1 MADTIR
7 IPQQGKLILPN
18 LCYYCSVLANE
29 CPDDKYLNRHVV
41 SELAAACAYHPD
53 VWHALGIELLGQGE
67 IAGLD
72 VIKANN
78 SHDVKNCCSA
88 MLTLWR
94 QRQIDASWG
103 QLIGALKQLK
113 LNRVAME
120 IEKRLK
126 STEQEDDKVTGA
138 TPQGM
143 KIIPTQLKQTKRCS
157 LESSKGMLSHLD
169 FERCYLY
176 LTHLFITVNCETV
189 AMQLHY
195 FGCVIT

>member
-1 MADTIR
+1 M
-7 IPQQGKLILPN
+7 
-18 LCYYCSVLANE
+18 
-29 CPDDKYLNRHVV
+29 NRHVV
-41 SELAAACAYHPD
+41 SELAAAGAYHPD

-78 SHDVKNCCSA
+78 SHDVTKCCSA

-94 QRQIDASWG
+94 QRQIDASWS

-126 STEQEDDKVTGA
+126 SSTEQEDDMVKLTGA
-138 TPQGM
+138 MQGM
-143 KIIPTQLKQTKRCS
+143 KIIPTQLHDQQTKRCS
-157 LESSKGMLSHLD
+157 LESSKGMSHLD
-169 FERCYLY
+169 FEKMLLVPDRLIFYRKLR
-176 LTHLFITVNCETV
+176 NCLGPCSCIV
-189 AMQLHY
+189 LVVSSRKMQPMYVHI
-195 FGCVIT
+195 G

>member
-1 MADTIR
+1 M
-7 IPQQGKLILPN
+7 
-18 LCYYCSVLANE
+18 
-29 CPDDKYLNRHVV
+29 NRHVV

-78 SHDVKNCCSA
+78 SDLTKCCSA

-94 QRQIDASWG
+94 QRQIDASWS
-103 QLIGALKQLK
+103 QLIEALKQLK

-126 STEQEDDKVTGA
+126 SSTEQEDDKVTGA
-138 TPQGM
+138 MQGM
-143 KIIPTQLKQTKRCS
+143 KIIPTQLHDQETERCS

-169 FERCYLY
+169 FEKML
-176 LTHLFITVNCETV
+176 LVPDQLIFTVNCIVLINLV
-189 AMQLHY
+189 AVLSHKM
-195 FGCVIT
+195 

>member
-1 MADTIR
+1 MLSLFCTR
-7 IPQQGKLILPN
+7 
-18 LCYYCSVLANE
+18 SVLANE

-53 VWHALGIELLGQGE
+53 VWHALGIELLGQDG

-78 SHDVKNCCSA
+78 SHDVTKCCSA

-94 QRQIDASWG
+94 QRQIDASWS

-113 LNRVAME
+113 LNRVATE

-126 STEQEDDKVTGA
+126 SSTEQEDDKVTGA
-138 TPQGM
+138 TTQGM
-143 KIIPTQLKQTKRCS
+143 KITPTHVHDQHETKRCS

-169 FERCYLY
+169 FENMLLIPDLIFYRKLQ
-176 LTHLFITVNCETV
+176 LLLVALFWLCMSSHK
-189 AMQLHY
+189 MQPMSS
-195 FGCVIT
+195 